1 MTLFG
6 VIGYVFRKFE
16 VPLAPILMG
25 LILGD
30 DLEQNFRRS
39 LVASRGDYSTFVDGW
54 LNIVLLVMAV
64 TVLFLPQI
72 LSRLRGSN
80 VSDEF
85 ADAGAEV

>member
-6 VIGYVFRKFE
+6 VLGFAFRKLD

-39 LVASRGDYSTFVDGW
+39 LTASRGEYSTFVDGW
-54 LNIVLLVMAV
+54 LNIALLIMTVL
-64 TVLFLPQI
+64 VLFLPQI
-72 LSRLRGSN
+72 LDRVRGTSIH
-80 VSDEF
+80 EET
-85 ADAGAEV
+85 DAGAEV